1 MARRILL
8 VSLRIDPLD
17 PVEGPDAGSQAVL
30 VHDTVRALQEQGFG
44 VDVLTTRSPANGNA
58 VTSLGHMGR
67 VVRLRTPV
75 HPEPDDQ
82 GAEAWEPVV
91 EEATA
96 WVRDQGVRRYQL
108 VHTFGWTSAIVGRA
122 VARMLRVPWV
132 HSPLVLPADLPPA
145 LERLAQ
151 RQLVDADRVLVA
163 HSEMADRVVA
173 ATPEARVRVV
183 PPAVDP
189 TLFFPRDAGP
199 ILRELGLTR
208 RSVLMPVTARATDLA
223 RQVLDVW
230 KKRAAEGLLPQ
241 RLMLVVPGGGEFA
254 GLREEADSDRI
265 RLLPRV
271 PHRRMPLYYAAACCT
286 VVLAQ
291 PSSFGLTALESLA
304 SAVPVVGTDTPGLKQ
319 ILWDAESGLLWS
331 ADDPAGLVDHALDFC
346 RHPERTARWGRRGQ
360 ALVHRTFTTAHMARE
375 LVRVY
380 AELPSRLLAPA
391 GL

>member
-17 PVEGPDAGSQAVL
+17 PVEGPDAGSLAVL
-30 VHDTVRALQEQGFG
+30 VHDTVRGLQEQGFG
-44 VDVLTTRSPANGNA
+44 VDVLTTRSAVNGSPVA
-58 VTSLGHMGR
+58 SLGHMGR
-67 VVRLRTPV
+67 VVRLRTPL
-75 HPEPDDQ
+75 HANLDDE
-82 GAEAWEPVV
+82 GASALDPVV
-91 EEATA
+91 EEAAA

-108 VHTFGWTSAIVGRA
+108 VHTFGWTSAVVGRT

-132 HSPLVLPADLPPA
+132 HNPLVLPGDLPPA
-145 LERLAQ
+145 LDLLVQ
-151 RQLVDADRVLVA
+151 RQLVEADRVVVA
-163 HSEMADRVVA
+163 HSEMADRVM
-173 ATPEARVRVV
+173 ATAPEARVRVV

-208 RSVLMPVTARATDLA
+208 RSVLMPVTAVAVDLA
-223 RQVLDVW
+223 RQVLVVW
-230 KKRAAEGLLPQ
+230 KQRAAEGLLPP
-241 RLMLVVPGGGEFA
+241 RLMLLVPGGAEFPA
-254 GLREEADSDRI
+254 LREEGEAQTV
-265 RLLPRV
+265 RLLARV

-291 PSSFGLTALESLA
+291 PASLGLTALESLA
-304 SAVPVVGTDTPGLKQ
+304 SGVPVVGTDTPGLRQ
-319 ILWDAESGLLWS
+319 ILWDAESGLLWPT
-331 ADDPAGLVDHALDFC
+331 DDPAGLVDHALDFS
-346 RHPERTARWGRRGQ
+346 RHPERVARWGRRGQ